1 MKDLVFYSLTKKHL
15 AATNPYLHSKCD
27 LPVKLSYYHLYSVE
41 LQSCLKVTCKS
52 LCCFSDKLFIKWF
65 TLVSNSPGNSFPLR
79 ILVQSPSPR
88 LFFIQFHLY
97 SASSHSFCIN
107 EKELL
112 HQEVHCMHA
121 LPIFLCL
128 FISLSIYI
136 STQNKQVVV
145 IFSYRSVNSLIYF
158 YVYLPISLSTFYLI
172 IYLWIHRSIFPISH
186 LLSFILLL
194 SFSLLAYIFYCF
206 LHLTFF
212 LSVFLWMATRAWE
225 VRAVK
230 E

>member
-1 MKDLVFYSLTKKHL
+1 MK
-15 AATNPYLHSKCD
+15 
-27 LPVKLSYYHLYSVE
+27 
-41 LQSCLKVTCKS
+41 
-52 LCCFSDKLFIKWF
+52 
-65 TLVSNSPGNSFPLR
+65 
-79 ILVQSPSPR
+79 
-88 LFFIQFHLY
+88 
-97 SASSHSFCIN
+97 
-107 EKELL
+107 KELL
-112 HQEVHCMHA
+112 YQEIPCMHA

-194 SFSLLAYIFYCF
+194 SFSLLAYIFLLFSPPNFFSLCVLMDGHARMRGESSQRIIKSPLLLRKSYNSLWMFCLSSAFIVIRQLFPRHFCF
-206 LHLTFF
+206 V
-212 LSVFLWMATRAWE
+212 LSVL
-225 VRAVK
+225 
-230 E
+230 

>member
-1 MKDLVFYSLTKKHL
+1 MIYT
-15 AATNPYLHSKCD
+15 C
-27 LPVKLSYYHLYSVE
+27 VKFSWQFISSADISTESISASFLYSV
-41 LQSCLKVTCKS
+41 SP
-52 LCCFSDKLFIKWF
+52 LFCILSFFLYKWKK
-65 TLVSNSPGNSFPLR
+65 
-79 ILVQSPSPR
+79 
-88 LFFIQFHLY
+88 
-97 SASSHSFCIN
+97 SFCIR
-107 EKELL
+107 KFLA
-112 HQEVHCMHA
+112 CM
-121 LPIFLCL
+121 LFLSSSVYLC
-128 FISLSIYI
+128 LSIYI

-225 VRAVK
+225 ARAVK